1 MPTKHEGDIETVARE
16 FLRHVKEQNG
26 KRVPGHVAFKAAME
40 KEECRKLEWASHIG
54 KTPVAEAA
62 ITRVIKRLM
71 QDEDE
76 FRDIEMEKRGPT
88 KQARVFYRV
97 RASAT
102 QP

>member
-1 MPTKHEGDIETVARE
+1 MPNKFEGDMETVARA
-16 FLRHVKEQNG
+16 FLRHVMEQNG
-26 KRVPGHVAFKAAME
+26 ERVPGHVAFKVAIE
-40 KEECRKLEWASHIG
+40 KEECRKLEWVCHAG

-71 QDEDE
+71 QQDE
-76 FRDIEMEKRGPT
+76 FRDIEMEKRKPT

-102 QP
+102 HP